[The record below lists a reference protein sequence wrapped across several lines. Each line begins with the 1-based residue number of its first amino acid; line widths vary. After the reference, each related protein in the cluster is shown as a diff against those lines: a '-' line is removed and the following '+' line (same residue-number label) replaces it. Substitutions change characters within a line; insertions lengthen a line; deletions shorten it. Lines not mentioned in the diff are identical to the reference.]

1 MRILL
6 ILGHPPEAMLQELL
20 SRSVECVEKPPVFTL
35 KLALPLPK
43 DEPIFRE
50 RRNDPTPR
58 SIRTAPRR
66 MSDRDGWQLRLSDR

>member
-1 MRILL
+1 MRVLL
-6 ILGHPPEAMLQELL
+6 ILGNLPEFLFQELL
-20 SRSVECVEKPPVFTL
+20 SQSVECVEKPPVFTL

-66 MSDRDGWQLRLSDR
+66 VSNRDGWQLRLSDR